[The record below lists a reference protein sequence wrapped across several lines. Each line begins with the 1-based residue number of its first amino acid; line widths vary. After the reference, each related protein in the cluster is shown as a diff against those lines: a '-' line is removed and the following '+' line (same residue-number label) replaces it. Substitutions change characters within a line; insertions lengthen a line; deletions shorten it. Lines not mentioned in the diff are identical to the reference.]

1 LLLLA
6 MGKGVSDALKVGRSR
21 DGWFLLV

>member
-1 LLLLA
+1 

-21 DGWFLLV
+21 NGWFLLVWMGG